1 MDNLP
6 KVSVIIPSFNRFE
19 FLLEA
24 INSVQRQD
32 YSNFEIIII
41 NDGST
46 EKEYYNYIFPDNV
59 SLINL
64 EKNQKE
70 IHGFGPGSIRNFGVA
85 KATGEYLAFL
95 DDDDIWL
102 KDKLKIQISEMV
114 EKNFCFHQLKGFMVR
129 EGI

>member
-41 NDGST
+41 KT
-46 EKEYYNYIFPDNV
+46 MV
-59 SLINL
+59 L
-64 EKNQKE
+64 QKR
-70 IHGFGPGSIRNFGVA
+70 I
-85 KATGEYLAFL
+85 L
-95 DDDDIWL
+95 
-102 KDKLKIQISEMV
+102 
-114 EKNFCFHQLKGFMVR
+114 
-129 EGI
+129 

>member
-64 EKNQKE
+64 EKIKKRFMDLVLDLLEILELQKLLE
-70 IHGFGPGSIRNFGVA
+70 SI
-85 KATGEYLAFL
+85 
-95 DDDDIWL
+95 
-102 KDKLKIQISEMV
+102 
-114 EKNFCFHQLKGFMVR
+114 
-129 EGI
+129 